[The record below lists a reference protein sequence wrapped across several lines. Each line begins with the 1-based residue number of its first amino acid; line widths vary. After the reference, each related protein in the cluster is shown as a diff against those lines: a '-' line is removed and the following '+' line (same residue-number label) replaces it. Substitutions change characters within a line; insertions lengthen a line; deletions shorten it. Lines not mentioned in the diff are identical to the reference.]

1 MLHRFSNGEFVTII
15 ELPEGDHE
23 YKFFVDGHW
32 EHDKNAVSLK
42 FLCKN

>member
-1 MLHRFSNGEFVTII
+1 MRNCFSNGEFGTII

-32 EHDKNAVSLK
+32 VHDPNAVS
-42 FLCKN
+42 